1 MPKLTEMKSTTTR
14 KPTIMFFFLV
24 LIQMLSVW
32 TMLALP
38 VCNSLCP
45 TRLTSGRSSGSSL
58 QMATS
63 DIARARQRDREAK
76 TLYDYLGASPKDSQ
90 EQLKIRYTTLAKKL
104 HPDSNPDGNVESLY
118 YDLSEINAAWE
129 VLKDPALRKK
139 YDRELQSKEIA
150 DSVGKGLE
158 TSLEFFANNAIPFL
172 QKTAVTTAAAM
183 QKTASTTAAAMDAS
197 QKAAKEVNEQATKA
211 FGAFE
216 TDQQIKMLEQKS
228 NAESAKAL
236 KIQNEIN
243 ALPTK
248 KLASLEKKSQ
258 SPLQALQQPKQKQQ
272 MQQQQQPLSSA
283 EAEKILKNFKA
294 TTSTMKAT
302 PMSLL
307 NDIKALTDTESKQ
320 RDATRVLQSTERA
333 TQLAE
338 RKVEQAA
345 RAEEVAKKRL
355 EEAQK
360 ALKEAQL
367 NSAAAQEVDR
377 KARTEERTAQQNSA
391 KIETILEKNRERV
404 RVGLSQQQDAYM
416 TCRTNELKKEKVEC
430 EKSSKKFS
438 EQAKE
443 LKTKAKKNR

>member
-1 MPKLTEMKSTTTR
+1 
-14 KPTIMFFFLV
+14 MFFFLA
-24 LIQMLSVW
+24 LMQLLSVL

-38 VCNSLCP
+38 VCYGLCP
-45 TRLTSGRSSGSSL
+45 TRLTSGRSSLSSL

-129 VLKDPALRKK
+129 VLKDPVLRKK

-211 FGAFE
+211 YGAFE
-216 TDQQIKMLEQKS
+216 TDQQTKVLEQKS

-236 KIQNEIN
+236 KIQKEIN
-243 ALPTK
+243 ALPRK
-248 KLASLEKKSQ
+248 KLASLEKKSL

-272 MQQQQQPLSSA
+272 QQPLSSS
-283 EAEKILKNFKA
+283 EAQRILKNFKA
-294 TTSTMKAT
+294 TTSTMKAP
-302 PMSLL
+302 PMSLS
-307 NDIKALTDTESKQ
+307 NDIKALTDTENKQ
-320 RDATRVLQSTERA
+320 KDATRVLQSTERA
-333 TQLAE
+333 IQMAE
-338 RKVEQAA
+338 RKVEQAT
-345 RAEEVAKKRL
+345 RAEEAAKKRL

-360 ALKEAQL
+360 ALKDAQL
-367 NSAAAQEVDR
+367 NSAAAQEVDQ

-391 KIETILEKNRERV
+391 KIETLLEKTRERV

-416 TCRTNELKKEKVEC
+416 TCRTNELKKEKEEC
-430 EKSSKKFS
+430 EKSSKQFFK
-438 EQAKE
+438 QAKE
-443 LKTKAKKNR
+443 LKAKAKTNR